1 MAKKIIYTDEFG
13 NKIDINSIEG
23 IHVILNDIFTTCD
36 NENSCLCVKENIKAS
51 VEKCCETRKLEIKTG
66 KPQDKSSIWQGNL
79 TFKGNGGMLIESISF
94 TT

>member
-1 MAKKIIYTDEFG
+1 MSKKIIYTDEFG

-51 VEKCCETRKLEIKTG
+51 VEKCCKIRLHEIETRKL
-66 KPQDKSSIWQGNL
+66 
-79 TFKGNGGMLIESISF
+79 
-94 TT
+94 

>member
-1 MAKKIIYTDEFG
+1 MSKKIIYTDEFG

-23 IHVILNDIFTTCD
+23 IHVILNDIFTTYD

-66 KPQDKSSIWQGNL
+66 KHQDKSSIW
-79 TFKGNGGMLIESISF
+79 
-94 TT
+94 